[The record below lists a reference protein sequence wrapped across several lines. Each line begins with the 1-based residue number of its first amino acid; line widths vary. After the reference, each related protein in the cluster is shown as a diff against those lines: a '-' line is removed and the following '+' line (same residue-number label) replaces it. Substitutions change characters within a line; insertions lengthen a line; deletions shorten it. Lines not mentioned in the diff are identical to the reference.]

1 VSGEWDV
8 TWVLGGETLSHLA
21 RVTCASK
28 NVAIIAA
35 GSHSGLRL
43 SVAVLSVAVLGVA
56 VRRSIVVRKVV
67 VLSTIIV
74 EQRCPLGDMLVLG
87 TVFVINTHEGR
98 SIEVGATV

>member
-1 VSGEWDV
+1 M

-56 VRRSIVVRKVV
+56 VRRRIAVLIVVDV

-74 EQRCPLGDMLVLG
+74 EHGDMLVLG